1 MASEQDDARA
11 RQLEALRRYVAELG
25 VQRERPA
32 VETAQP
38 QPASDHQRRSSPP
51 WLLLIG
57 LLVVVALVGGVVVG
71 AVAWPNDR
79 PVRGTG
85 SAAVSSATQHP
96 DTTAGAVAS
105 AGCKTAVDRANLML
119 ASAVRLQAAMA
130 EPGRILRDP
139 ANRRLAGSKVLQTVA
154 PWLRASS
161 GESACPGRLP
171 AGGGPVRIASPLNQ
185 ASRSGL
191 HGGEH
196 DHIGPVMSGGVVEL
210 PAAGDQPQRRGQ
222 GGVVDLVGW
231 KPPLGVLLG
240 PLDHEPDR

>member
-38 QPASDHQRRSSPP
+38 QPASEHPRRSLPP

-57 LLVVVALVGGVVVG
+57 LLVVAGLVGGVVVG
-71 AVAWPNDR
+71 AVAWPDDR
-79 PVRGTG
+79 PARGTG

-96 DTTAGAVAS
+96 DTTSAGAVAS

-119 ASAVRLQAAMA
+119 ASAVRLQVAVA
-130 EPGRILRDP
+130 EQGRILRDP
-139 ANRRLAGSKVLQTVA
+139 ANRRLSGSKVLQTVA

-161 GESACPGRLP
+161 GESARFNRAL
-171 AGGGPVRIASPLNQ
+171 ADYRQ
-185 ASRSGL
+185 
-191 HGGEH
+191 
-196 DHIGPVMSGGVVEL
+196 
-210 PAAGDQPQRRGQ
+210 
-222 GGVVDLVGW
+222 VVDRCE
-231 KPPLGVLLG
+231 LLA
-240 PLDHEPDR
+240 P

>member
-1 MASEQDDARA
+1 MASEQDDTRA
-11 RQLEALRRYVAELG
+11 RQLEVLRRYVAELG

-105 AGCKTAVDRANLML
+105 AGCKTAVDRANTML
-119 ASAVRLQAAMA
+119 AIAVELRRELAEYSRIMSDPSTRNLSGREVVEKSAPSLQAGSSDSA
-130 EPGRILRDP
+130 RFDQS
-139 ANRRLAGSKVLQTVA
+139 LADYRQ
-154 PWLRASS
+154 
-161 GESACPGRLP
+161 
-171 AGGGPVRIASPLNQ
+171 
-185 ASRSGL
+185 
-191 HGGEH
+191 
-196 DHIGPVMSGGVVEL
+196 
-210 PAAGDQPQRRGQ
+210 
-222 GGVVDLVGW
+222 VVDQCKLRT
-231 KPPLGVLLG
+231 P
-240 PLDHEPDR
+240 

>member
-161 GESACPGRLP
+161 GESARFNRAL
-171 AGGGPVRIASPLNQ
+171 ADYRQ
-185 ASRSGL
+185 
-191 HGGEH
+191 
-196 DHIGPVMSGGVVEL
+196 
-210 PAAGDQPQRRGQ
+210 
-222 GGVVDLVGW
+222 VVDQSTLQA
-231 KPPLGVLLG
+231 P
-240 PLDHEPDR
+240 

>member
-57 LLVVVALVGGVVVG
+57 LLVVVALVGGVVAG
-71 AVAWPNDR
+71 AAAWPDDR
-79 PVRGTG
+79 PARGTG

-96 DTTAGAVAS
+96 DTAGAVAS

-130 EPGRILRDP
+130 EPGRILRDRPTAGWP
-139 ANRRLAGSKVLQTVA
+139 AARCSRRLRRGCGPA
-154 PWLRASS
+154 P
-161 GESACPGRLP
+161 
-171 AGGGPVRIASPLNQ
+171 
-185 ASRSGL
+185 ASR
-191 HGGEH
+191 
-196 DHIGPVMSGGVVEL
+196 
-210 PAAGDQPQRRGQ
+210 
-222 GGVVDLVGW
+222 
-231 KPPLGVLLG
+231 LGSTVPWPTTG
-240 PLDHEPDR
+240 RWWTGANC

>member
-11 RQLEALRRYVAELG
+11 RQLEALRRYVAEVG

-71 AVAWPNDR
+71 AVAWPDDR

-85 SAAVSSATQHP
+85 SAVVSSATQHP
-96 DTTAGAVAS
+96 DTPP
-105 AGCKTAVDRANLML
+105 AGCKTAVDRANLIL
-119 ASAVRLQAAMA
+119 ASAVRLQVAMA

-139 ANRRLAGSKVLQTVA
+139 ANRRLSGSKVLQTVA

-161 GESACPGRLP
+161 GESARFNRAL
-171 AGGGPVRIASPLNQ
+171 ADYRQ
-185 ASRSGL
+185 
-191 HGGEH
+191 
-196 DHIGPVMSGGVVEL
+196 
-210 PAAGDQPQRRGQ
+210 
-222 GGVVDLVGW
+222 VVDRCQ
-231 KPPLGVLLG
+231 LLA
-240 PLDHEPDR
+240 P

>member
-1 MASEQDDARA
+1 VVPIERSWVRLLGGLVRRHAPCGPGGGGLASEQDDARA

-105 AGCKTAVDRANLML
+105 AGCKTARRVAER
-119 ASAVRLQAAMA
+119 VRVRGITNDEGNRLL
-130 EPGRILRDP
+130 RIV
-139 ANRRLAGSKVLQTVA
+139 RR
-154 PWLRASS
+154 SS
-161 GESACPGRLP
+161 GSVVTGRRADGAAQRPG
-171 AGGGPVRIASPLNQ
+171 
-185 ASRSGL
+185 
-191 HGGEH
+191 HGR
-196 DHIGPVMSGGVVEL
+196 
-210 PAAGDQPQRRGQ
+210 Q
-222 GGVVDLVGW
+222 
-231 KPPLGVLLG
+231 
-240 PLDHEPDR
+240 PDRQGHLRL